1 MFHWRRVAA
10 CIVLTFAMLT
20 SLPIAGTTL
29 PSGFAETIVASGLS
43 SPTAMQLAPDGRI
56 FVTEQTGR
64 LRVIRNGTL
73 LSTPFLTLTV
83 DSSGERGL
91 LGVTFDPN
99 FGTNRFVYVYY
110 TATTP
115 NVHNRVS
122 RFTANGDVAVA
133 GSEVV
138 ILDLDPLSNATNHNG
153 GAIHFGEDGKLY
165 VAVGDNANGS
175 NSQSFT
181 NRLGKILRL
190 NADGSIP
197 ADNPFYG
204 QAAGVNRS
212 IWALGLRNPYT
223 FAIESI
229 TARMFINDVGQSTWE
244 EINEGVA
251 GSNYG
256 WPITEG
262 PTSNASFR
270 SPVYAYQHVA
280 GMPTGCAITGGAFY
294 NPLTTFQFPASYDG
308 DYFFADY
315 CGGWIYRLETSTF
328 TATQFATGIA
338 APVDL
343 KVSDDG
349 RLYYLARSGG
359 GATGIVAMITY
370 ASAPPTITAHPSNL
384 AVAVGQSATFSVTA
398 SGSLPLTYQWQRSGV
413 NIAGATSASYTIPSA
428 QVSDTGARFRVV
440 VTNSFG
446 SVTSNEATLT
456 VTSNS
461 APIAAITQPVTGS
474 LYSGGQTITFAGT
487 GTDAEDGSLPAS
499 AFTWEVVFHHDT
511 HTHPFMQPTSG
522 LKSGS
527 FVIPTTG
534 ETASNV
540 WYRIHLT
547 VRDSAGLTHTAFRDI
562 QPRTAQ
568 VTVTTSPPGLEF
580 RIDGQPFVSPTTFT
594 GVVGIQRTLMVLTPQ
609 ALGGTAYAF
618 QSWSDGGSAQHTI
631 STPASNTVYAAT
643 FAPTTSPTMVWV
655 DDATPAGASLASAG
669 GDTWNWVTSNPAPF
683 SGTRAHQSAL
693 AAGMHQ
699 HHFNNATATLSVGVG
714 DILFAYVYLDPA
726 NPPSQV
732 MLQWFDGTWEHRA
745 YWGSNR
751 IAFGIDGTASRRSMG
766 ALPAAGQWVKLS
778 VPASQVG
785 LEGRTLSGMAFT
797 LYGGRATWDYAGKT
811 P

>member
-29 PSGFAETIVASGLS
+29 PSGFAETIVASGLA

-56 FVTEQTGR
+56 FVTEQAGR

-280 GMPTGCAITGGAFY
+280 GVPTGCAITGGAFY

-349 RLYYLARSGG
+349 RLYYLARGGG

-547 VRDSAGLTHTAFRDI
+547 VRDSAGLTHTAFRDV

-568 VTVTTSPPGLEF
+568 VTVTTSPPGLEV

-594 GVVGIQRTLMVLTPQ
+594 GVVGIQRTLMVRNATGVGRHCVRIPELVGWRVGPTHDFD
-609 ALGGTAYAF
+609 AGVEHRLRGDVRADDVADDGLGGRRNA
-618 QSWSDGGSAQHTI
+618 GGSVTGERRWRHVELGHEQPGAI
-631 STPASNTVYAAT
+631 LG
-643 FAPTTSPTMVWV
+643 
-655 DDATPAGASLASAG
+655 DAGAPVRARRRHASASFQQCD
-669 GDTWNWVTSNPAPF
+669 GDAVGWGRRYPVRVRVSRSGEPAEP
-683 SGTRAHQSAL
+683 SDAAVVRRHLGTPRL
-693 AAGMHQ
+693 
-699 HHFNNATATLSVGVG
+699 L
-714 DILFAYVYLDPA
+714 
-726 NPPSQV
+726 
-732 MLQWFDGTWEHRA
+732 
-745 YWGSNR
+745 
-751 IAFGIDGTASRRSMG
+751 
-766 ALPAAGQWVKLS
+766 
-778 VPASQVG
+778 G
-785 LEGRTLSGMAFT
+785 LE
-797 LYGGRATWDYAGKT
+797 
-811 P
+811 